1 MASDQ
6 MRRRVIGVGVF
17 ALPLVLVQVAGV
29 LLGGGG
35 PEDAKGGVIIPMP
48 PTHQT
53 APPVPTPD
61 WSWSD
66 QQLAAAKY
74 VTALRSRSFGDAPF
88 YYRKPAPDPGVGVI
102 EVPVPDLLPDVE
114 VQMILS
120 APSGNRAL
128 INGRPY
134 GVGDLI
140 DGIGWIVMEIDGMK
154 YSVVLEHPETKRRT
168 TIKVRVPGG

>member
-6 MRRRVIGVGVF
+6 VRRRVIGLGVF
-17 ALPLVLVQVAGV
+17 VLPMVLVKVAGA
-29 LLGGGG
+29 LLGGG
-35 PEDAKGGVIIPMP
+35 PEDADARSIPPP
-48 PTHQT
+48 PTHRT
-53 APPVPTPD
+53 APPVPPPD

-66 QQLAAAKY
+66 QQVAAAEY
-74 VTALRSRSFGDAPF
+74 VAALRSRSFGDAPF
-88 YYRKPAPDPGVGVI
+88 YYRKKAPDPGDGVI

-140 DGIGWIVMEIDGMK
+140 DGIGWFVQEIDGMK

-168 TIKVRVPGG
+168 TIKVKVPGR

>member
-1 MASDQ
+1 MASEQ
-6 MRRRVIGVGVF
+6 MQRRVIGVGVF

-48 PTHQT
+48 PTQWT
-53 APPVPTPD
+53 ALPVPTPD

-66 QQLAAAKY
+66 QQVAAAEY
-74 VTALRSRSFGDAPF
+74 VAALRSRSFGDAPF
-88 YYRKPAPDPGVGVI
+88 YYRKKAPDPGEGVI

-140 DGIGWIVMEIDGMK
+140 DGIGWIVIEIDGK
-154 YSVVLEHPETKRRT
+154 SYSVVLEHPETKRRT
-168 TIKVRVPGG
+168 TITVRVPG

>member
-17 ALPLVLVQVAGV
+17 ALPLVLVKVAGA
-29 LLGGGG
+29 LLGGWG

-48 PTHQT
+48 PTHRT
-53 APPVPTPD
+53 ALPVPTPD

-66 QQLAAAKY
+66 QQLAAAEY
-74 VTALRSRSFGDAPF
+74 VAALRSRSFEDAPF
-88 YYRKPAPDPGVGVI
+88 YYRKRAPDPGGGVI

-140 DGIGWIVMEIDGMK
+140 DGIGWTVAEIDGMK
-154 YSVVLEHPETKRRT
+154 YSVVLQHPETKRRT
-168 TIKVRVPGG
+168 TVTVRIPG